1 MCSVVAAI
9 GAGLSLFQGYAS
21 YQAQQDQIEA
31 QKRQVQANADSQASM
46 YKAQAAAAEHNAQ
59 MEAKKQEQIAD
70 AYGEEQRRLR
80 SRQRLAEGR
89 LRAQTGAAGL
99 DMAGSSMDILASGQ
113 EAYWDDQMTLLTN
126 QRNDN
131 YNSRVTQSNYLTE
144 GKNNLAAAANVQEDA
159 RRQINALDRQSS
171 ALKWTSIL
179 GTASSIAAPFLTGG
193 GSSGGSSS
201 GGKTNF
207 GTLSAKAGNGYS
219 WNYNTATGAS
229 SITGGWKL
237 GQSSYKNYFTLG

>member
-144 GKNNLAAAANVQEDA
+144 GKNNRAAAVNVQEDA
-159 RRQINALDRQSS
+159 RRQIDALDRQSS

-179 GTASSIAAPFLTGG
+179 GTASSIAAPFI
-193 GSSGGSSS
+193 SGGSSAKAS
-201 GGKTNF
+201 GSKTNF
-207 GTLSAKAGNGYS
+207 GTLTANAGNGYS

-229 SITGGWKL
+229 NITGGWRL
-237 GQSSYKNYFTLG
+237 GQSNYKNYFTLG